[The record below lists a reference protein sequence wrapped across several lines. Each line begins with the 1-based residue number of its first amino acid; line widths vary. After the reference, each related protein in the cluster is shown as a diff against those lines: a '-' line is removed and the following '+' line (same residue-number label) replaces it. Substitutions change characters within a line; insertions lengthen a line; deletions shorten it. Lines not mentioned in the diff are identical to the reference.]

1 MPLQEQ
7 PIFACLTRIFFKSRR
22 RATAKP
28 KALLWLIQNIDF
40 LEILCKLDHGSAPRF
55 LKIWIHGA
63 AARAVFSP
71 PGRNCPAKRVRS
83 PGGLKFNQN
92 KAAGYK
98 TLNFGKHLA

>member
-1 MPLQEQ
+1 LPAGKVFFQ
-7 PIFACLTRIFFKSRR
+7 PSR

-40 LEILCKLDHGSAPRF
+40 LKILCKLDNGYAPRF
-55 LKIWIHGA
+55 LKIWMQGA

-71 PGRNCPAKRVRS
+71 PGRNCPAKKVRS

-98 TLNFGKHLA
+98 TPNFGRHLA